1 MIKEYELN
9 KAYAEKLSILMA
21 NHPDMRVIA
30 WIDTDGISDDYAYL
44 AGNIYEP
51 HIETLII
58 GKDDNMYYEKEDSPY
73 DDCCHYY
80 GWKEVDNWSDE
91 EIEEKAKAI
100 PWEDVI
106 AVRVGV
112 N

>member
-1 MIKEYELN
+1 MIKESEQN
-9 KAYAEKLSILMA
+9 KVYAEKLSILMA

-30 WIDTDGISDDYAYL
+30 WIDTDGISDDYACI
-44 AGNIYEP
+44 AGQLNEP
-51 HIETLII
+51 CIETLII
-58 GKDDNMYYEKEDSPY
+58 GKDDMYHSKEDSPY

-80 GWKEVDNWSDE
+80 GWKEVDEWTDE
-91 EIEEKAKAI
+91 EIEEKAKQI

>member
-1 MIKEYELN
+1 MIKDYKLN
-9 KAYAEKLSILMA
+9 KAYAEKLAALMT

-30 WIDTDGISDDYAYL
+30 WIDTDDINDDFSCV

-58 GKDDNMYYEKEDSPY
+58 GKDDMYYQKEDSPY
-73 DDCCHYY
+73 DDCVHYY
-80 GWKEVDNWSDE
+80 GWKEVDEWTYE
-91 EIEEKAKAI
+91 EIEEKAKQI

-106 AVRVGV
+106 AVSVGV

>member
-1 MIKEYELN
+1 MIKEYEQN
-9 KAYAEKLSILMA
+9 KAYAEKLAILMA

-30 WIDTDGISDDYAYL
+30 WIDTDGVSDDYSYL

-51 HIETLII
+51 CIETMII
-58 GKDDNMYYEKEDSPY
+58 GKDDMYHEKEGSPY
-73 DDCCHYY
+73 DDCGHYY
-80 GWKEVDNWSDE
+80 GWKEVNEWSDE
-91 EIEEKAKAI
+91 KIEEKAKQI

-106 AVRVGV
+106 SVRVGV

>member
-1 MIKEYELN
+1 MIKEYEKN
-9 KAYAEKLSILMA
+9 KADAEKLATLMT

-30 WIDTDGISDDYAYL
+30 WIDTDGINDDYCCV

-58 GKDDNMYYEKEDSPY
+58 GKDDMYHEKEDSPY
-73 DDCCHYY
+73 DDCVNYY
-80 GWKEVDNWSDE
+80 GCKEVDKWTDE
-91 EIEEKAKAI
+91 EIEEKAKQI

-106 AVRVGV
+106 TVRVGA

>member
-1 MIKEYELN
+1 MTKENEQN
-9 KAYAEKLSILMA
+9 KAYAEKLAALMT
-21 NHPDMRVIA
+21 NHPNMRVIA
-30 WIDTDGISDDYAYL
+30 WIDTDGINDDYCCA

-58 GKDDNMYYEKEDSPY
+58 GKDDMYHEKEDSPY
-73 DDCCHYY
+73 DDCGNYY
-80 GWKEVDNWSDE
+80 GWNEVDEWSDE
-91 EIEEKAKAI
+91 EIEEKAKQI

-112 N
+112 Y